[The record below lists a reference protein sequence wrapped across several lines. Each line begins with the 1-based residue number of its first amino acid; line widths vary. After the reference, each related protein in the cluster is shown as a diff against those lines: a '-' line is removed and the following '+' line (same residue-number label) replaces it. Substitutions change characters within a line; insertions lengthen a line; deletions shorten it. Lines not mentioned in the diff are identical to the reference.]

1 MIWVSRNFPGGN
13 IELVGI
19 EGNTVR
25 VRQDVNG
32 CGERWFYWNFALT
45 VSAPGEYRVCFDDSV
60 VSRFGPATEDN
71 GVWRYDRDAF
81 VSHTEFTARFLT
93 AGTRRF
99 AFSIPYQLTDHAR
112 FLATLPRDR
121 IRLYDWGLSER
132 GRKIPVFAF
141 GTPSARK
148 VVFTCRHHACESVA
162 AYSLEGAVAA
172 LLRDEEY
179 CAQHETIVV
188 PFVDVDGVETGE
200 QGKSRLPHDHNRDYI
215 DAPLYATTRRLKA
228 LADEGTTDVL
238 IDFHCP
244 ARWGGVHDHMSLIGL
259 PSPQAERQQRFSEIL
274 AETDG
279 EIPYRVA
286 DNVPFGTHWN
296 VGAGMATSCSAYFAA
311 HGAALAFS
319 FEHPYFGAGE
329 RPYDAAALRNFG
341 ERISRALRRYL
352 QA

>member
-1 MIWVSRNFPGGN
+1 M
-13 IELVGI
+13 
-19 EGNTVR
+19 
-25 VRQDVNG
+25 
-32 CGERWFYWNFALT
+32 
-45 VSAPGEYRVCFDDSV
+45 
-60 VSRFGPATEDN
+60 SRFGPATEEN

-121 IRLYDWGLSER
+121 IRLHDWGLSER

-228 LADEGTTDVL
+228 LADAGTTDVL

>member
-13 IELVGI
+13 IELIGI

-45 VSAPGEYRVCFDDSV
+45 ISAPGEYRVCFDDSV

-188 PFVDVDGVETGE
+188 PFVDVDGGGDRRAG
-200 QGKSRLPHDHNRDYI
+200 QKS
-215 DAPLYATTRRLKA
+215 
-228 LADEGTTDVL
+228 
-238 IDFHCP
+238 P
-244 ARWGGVHDHMSLIGL
+244 A
-259 PSPQAERQQRFSEIL
+259 A
-274 AETDG
+274 
-279 EIPYRVA
+279 
-286 DNVPFGTHWN
+286 
-296 VGAGMATSCSAYFAA
+296 
-311 HGAALAFS
+311 
-319 FEHPYFGAGE
+319 
-329 RPYDAAALRNFG
+329 RP
-341 ERISRALRRYL
+341 
-352 QA
+352 